1 MDFSMLLGLAFEG
14 IPMEM
19 STLVIYAATLAVAC
33 AVPGPTTAA
42 LVARVLGRGTDG
54 ALAFC
59 GGLLFGDFVL
69 LSATALGLAML
80 AATLQPIFIGIKYA
94 GAAYLLYLAWKL
106 WTAPAKGPDDAQ
118 PVRGEGV
125 RLFLTGLSVCLGNP
139 KTALFYLALLPTL
152 IDLPNL
158 TPAGFVEIAATL
170 TIVYGTVLTLYVVL
184 ALRARRMF
192 RSPRAMRMINRGTGA
207 VMAGAAVAV
216 ATR

>member
-1 MDFSMLLGLAFEG
+1 MERLNHFRLIIKSQTQLRTVKLQAFSTVCETRRFSAGIMDVSMLLGLTREG
-14 IPMEM
+14 VPMEM

-42 LVARVLGRGTDG
+42 LVARVLGRGTQG

-59 GGLLFGDFVL
+59 GGLLFGDFVW

-80 AATLQPIFIGIKYA
+80 AATLQPVFIGIKYA

-139 KTALFYLALLPTL
+139 KTALFYLAL
-152 IDLPNL
+152 
-158 TPAGFVEIAATL
+158 
-170 TIVYGTVLTLYVVL
+170 
-184 ALRARRMF
+184 
-192 RSPRAMRMINRGTGA
+192 
-207 VMAGAAVAV
+207 
-216 ATR
+216 